1 MQLLT
6 LYLTILFCV
15 FKLYPQ
21 SEMSRFSSLFLS
33 LYVNCLLTVQP
44 FLPHLNC
51 VRKAEKACQ
60 FNSSWALK
68 MTDVLLINTA
78 CEKSSSNP
86 RWAGQAGERSTT
98 PKIYPAHAR
107 HCPLLS
113 NHLKLDSHEDGMS
126 WTCSLGCGY
135 LSCQWMM
142 GITQYGPTCR
152 YYLLQWWAHLDHPFT
167 AWFIPAEQIKG
178 TG

>member
-1 MQLLT
+1 
-6 LYLTILFCV
+6 
-15 FKLYPQ
+15 
-21 SEMSRFSSLFLS
+21 
-33 LYVNCLLTVQP
+33 
-44 FLPHLNC
+44 
-51 VRKAEKACQ
+51 
-60 FNSSWALK
+60 

-78 CEKSSSNP
+78 CEKSSTNP

-142 GITQYGPTCR
+142 GITQYRPTCR

-167 AWFIPAEQIKG
+167 AWFIPTNQRHWLNYTLVDNQLQTVVAVECPELLWSDCPKTLLSVSFLLLMQACVVCLDVANLLN
-178 TG
+178 